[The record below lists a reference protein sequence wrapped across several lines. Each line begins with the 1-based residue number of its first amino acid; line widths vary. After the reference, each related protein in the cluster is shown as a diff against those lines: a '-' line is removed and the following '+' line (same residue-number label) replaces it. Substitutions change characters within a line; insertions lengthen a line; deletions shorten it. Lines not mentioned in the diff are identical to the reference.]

1 MGGEGLV
8 ERVEGDPSD
17 GRGAPRTCPTVAED
31 GMVSTPWGRR
41 GRERRGDAPGGP
53 VLVHPNAPPGRRWVH
68 AVLLS
73 SSPSRWSA
81 TGVSRERPPRQK
93 VPRARQLRVRD
104 HVHGKAPRALLGRH
118 RAGARAIRRV
128 SATVVVRRETTTR
141 SFRLQVSGTR
151 RKRKQT
157 ASSRERAA
165 PTRNA
170 RRVAVFFLQSHENAA
185 TADRVA
191 TRGFTFS
198 RERAPALSPPHPLL
212 FYPFMRAALR
222 TARSP

>member
-17 GRGAPRTCPTVAED
+17 GRGAARTCPTVAED
-31 GMVSTPWGRR
+31 GMVSTPSGATWRA
-41 GRERRGDAPGGP
+41 RRGDAPGGP
-53 VLVHPNAPPGRRWVH
+53 VLVHPNAPPPAGGRSTP
-68 AVLLS
+68 S
-73 SSPSRWSA
+73 SSVRAEA

-93 VPRARQLRVRD
+93 VPRARQLRVRG

-128 SATVVVRRETTTR
+128 SATVVARRATTTR
-141 SFRLQVSGTR
+141 KNSSRSSGTR
-151 RKRKQT
+151 RKSKNKT
-157 ASSRERAA
+157 CSA
-165 PTRNA
+165 PANEA
-170 RRVAVFFLQSHENAA
+170 RRRGTRDASPFSFLQSHENAA

-191 TRGFTFS
+191 TRGSTFS
-198 RERAPALSPPHPLL
+198 RERAPALSPPTLSCFTVL
-212 FYPFMRAALR
+212 RAPLR